1 MPHASGPSVQCVLD
15 VWLTLW
21 GLLQPRDIERVYL
34 GFDVVLAL
42 GNLCSCRFV

>member
-1 MPHASGPSVQCVLD
+1 MRQVHLCSVLD

-42 GNLCSCRFV
+42 GNLCSCRCV